1 MNGKCTAI
9 RQQPCLLTRSAA
21 ISDADG
27 WRWTETRGSS
37 ANSERSVYNLPGGS
51 PEKSGGLCKNP
62 ARLRAKSGSSAP
74 SPRISSRAGPRPG
87 TKLLSQSRRRCWL
100 GSVKESDFK
109 LADDKRCQL
118 LVVMARFAYYYLPG
132 PVLGMPAATLSGS
145 VLRLTGPGQPA
156 GPGPRNLNATV
167 TARNFRRSSGLRLGL
182 GPAARSTWTRD
193 SDGGVK
199 SHYYY

>member
-74 SPRISSRAGPRPG
+74 CQASGPRISSRARPRPG

-118 LVVMARFAYYYLPG
+118 LVVMARYAYYLPG
-132 PVLGMPAATLSGS
+132 SVLGMPAASGS

-182 GPAARSTWTRD
+182 RRPRRSTCRD
-193 SDGGVK
+193 S
-199 SHYYY
+199 

>member
-1 MNGKCTAI
+1 MPSYTKRCDFRRRWLEVDGNT
-9 RQQPCLLTRSAA
+9 RQQCEFGKKCLQLARRFPRKVGGPVQKSCTTQGKVRV
-21 ISDADG
+21 IS
-27 WRWTETRGSS
+27 T
-37 ANSERSVYNLPGGS
+37 V
-51 PEKSGGLCKNP
+51 
-62 ARLRAKSGSSAP
+62 P
-74 SPRISSRAGPRPG
+74 SPRISSRARPRPG

-156 GPGPRNLNATV
+156 GPGPRNMNATV